1 MLQIPQ
7 NYIHTRSRLSGINKL
22 RLPEYSN
29 VILIRNAPGGLPTP
43 FRYAWGGQIS
53 GYADE
58 HSAEPDQVILIEV
71 GHLRCSLQKS
81 GTTLKP

>member
-7 NYIHTRSRLSGINKL
+7 NYIHTRSTPFWNKKL

-29 VILIRNAPGGLPTP
+29 VILIKERARELPTP

-53 GYADE
+53 RL
-58 HSAEPDQVILIEV
+58 P
-71 GHLRCSLQKS
+71 
-81 GTTLKP
+81 